1 MFSRARSQ
9 VNRLN
14 SSNSL
19 KNSPLLSGV
28 VSTSNS
34 NSNSRSGTP
43 TPRKART
50 RESSASPP
58 PHARASAP
66 ESTKSKNAD
75 QPIGTSRDGSPA
87 VRGEGSEDMGVNL
100 NSLAEFGIPPIP
112 TGPCNPAVEVSLPS
126 LALTFRLEAEV
137 ARNGIIAGETSELSL
152 VTRIE
157 KPTFQRFTFF
167 LESVQ
172 EPSNLQQTRRILGG
186 RG

>member
-1 MFSRARSQ
+1 
-9 VNRLN
+9 LN

-43 TPRKART
+43 TPRKSRT

-75 QPIGTSRDGSPA
+75 QPTGESRDGSPA
-87 VRGEGSEDMGVNL
+87 VRGEGSEEMGVNL
-100 NSLAEFGIPPIP
+100 HSLAEFGIPPIP
-112 TGPCNPAVEVSLPS
+112 TGPCNPAVEVSRTSLVLTDEPS
-126 LALTFRLEAEV
+126 AEV
-137 ARNGIIAGETSELSL
+137 REGTTVTGEIGKLSL
-152 VTRIE
+152 FTGIK
-157 KPTFQRFTFF
+157 KPTFQRFSLFVK
-167 LESVQ
+167 SIQ
-172 EPSNLQQTRRILGG
+172 KPSNLQQARRVPG
-186 RG
+186 RGRRDG